1 MRVQLWDWRIS
12 METIL
17 VAGGA
22 GYIGSHMVYHLIDKG
37 FDVVV
42 ADNLS
47 TGFKEAIH
55 PKARFY
61 QGDTRDKSFLTALFS
76 KEKIN
81 AVIHMDAYSIV
92 PEPLKYFDNN
102 VGGVISLLEVMKEY
116 GINRIVFSTTAA
128 VYGIPEAE
136 YVKEVST
143 KQSINPYGDS
153 KLMMERIMHWVDQ
166 ADGIKYV
173 ALRYFNAAG
182 AHPNGLIGEAHRN
195 ETHLIPNILKVAA
208 DDSLKF
214 HIYGDDYQTPD
225 GTNVRDYVH
234 ILDLAEAHIL
244 ALDYMKAGKPST
256 AFNLGSNHGYSV
268 KEILAATRSV
278 TKMPIPTVIAPRRP
292 GDPDILVADSTKAR
306 EILGWQPQY
315 ESVNDIIQTAWQ
327 WQQNKP
333 NGYRE

>member
-1 MRVQLWDWRIS
+1 

-22 GYIGSHMVYHLIDKG
+22 GYIGAHMVYHLIDKG

-47 TGFKEAIH
+47 TGFREAVH
-55 PKARFY
+55 PNARFY
-61 QGDTRDKSFLTALFS
+61 QGDTRDKAFLRALFS
-76 KEKIN
+76 KEKIH

-92 PEPLKYFDNN
+92 PESVVDPLKYFDNN
-102 VGGVISLLEVMKEY
+102 VGGVISLLEVMKEFR
-116 GINRIVFSTTAA
+116 INRIVFSTTAA
-128 VYGIPEAE
+128 VYGIPEVGQVQEESA
-136 YVKEVST
+136 
-143 KQSINPYGDS
+143 KQPINPYGDS

-208 DDSLKF
+208 DGSLKF
-214 HIYGDDYQTPD
+214 HMYGDDYQTPD

-244 ALDYMKAGKPST
+244 ALDYMKAGNPST

-268 KEILAATRSV
+268 KEILAATRAV
-278 TKMPIPTVIAPRRP
+278 TKMSIPTVIAPRRP
-292 GDPDILVADSTKAR
+292 GDPDVLVADSTKAR

-315 ESVNDIIQTAWQ
+315 ENINDIIQTAWQ
-327 WQQNKP
+327 WHQNKP
-333 NGYRE
+333 NGYQE